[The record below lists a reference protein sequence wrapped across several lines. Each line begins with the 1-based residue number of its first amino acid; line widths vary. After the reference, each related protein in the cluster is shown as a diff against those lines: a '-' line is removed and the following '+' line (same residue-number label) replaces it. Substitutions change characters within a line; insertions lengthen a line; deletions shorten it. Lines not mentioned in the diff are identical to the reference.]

1 MSLRQGRSTDHR
13 FTLLGV
19 GFNTVLV
26 RIPFVSQFPTLSAQH
41 RFDALEPP
49 DGLASVVIDTDAY
62 NEIDDQY
69 AVTYALSATGIDVEA
84 IYAAPF
90 HNARSSGP
98 GDGMEKSYA
107 EIERV
112 VDRVDRTP
120 TDGVFAGA
128 TDYLPTRSDSVD
140 NPATSDLVERG
151 RTRDSDDPLYV
162 VAIGAPTNVASALIR
177 APEIVDNVV
186 VVWLG
191 GTPHDWHTAEE
202 FNLRQDL
209 HASRILFDSGVP
221 LVQVPCRN
229 VAEHLR
235 ISLPELR
242 AALDDGPLAEYL
254 IGITEDYFEEQ
265 GKDERVRSTVQ
276 WDVVPIAWLRNP
288 EYVPTDV
295 VHSPE
300 LSSEL
305 TWNRDP
311 GRHFV
316 RVAREIRR
324 DDIWND
330 FFDSI
335 QE

>member
-1 MSLRQGRSTDHR
+1 M
-13 FTLLGV
+13 
-19 GFNTVLV
+19 
-26 RIPFVSQFPTLSAQH
+26 SQFPSLATSDRL
-41 RFDALEPP
+41 DALTPP
-49 DGLASVVIDTDAY
+49 DGPVSVVIDTDAY

-69 AVTYALSATGIDVEA
+69 AITYALTGPGIDVEA

-107 EIERV
+107 EIQQV
-112 VDRVDRTP
+112 LDRAGSTP
-120 TDGVFAGA
+120 TDAVFEGA
-128 TDYLPTRSDSVD
+128 TDYLPGESDPVD
-140 NPATSDLVERG
+140 SPATSDLVERA
-151 RTRDSDDPLYV
+151 RAHDENDPLYV
-162 VAIGAPTNVASALIR
+162 VAIGAPTNVAAALVR
-177 APEIVDNVV
+177 APDVVENVV

-242 AALDDGPLAEYL
+242 EYLDDGPLAEYL
-254 IGITEDYFEEQ
+254 IGITDDYFEER
-265 GKDERVRSTVQ
+265 GKEGKVRSTVQ
-276 WDVVPIAWLRNP
+276 WDVVPIAWLRDP
-288 EYVPTDV
+288 ALVPTDV

-316 RVAREIRR
+316 RVAREISR
-324 DDIWND
+324 DRIWND
-330 FFDSI
+330 FFDCVR
-335 QE
+335 E